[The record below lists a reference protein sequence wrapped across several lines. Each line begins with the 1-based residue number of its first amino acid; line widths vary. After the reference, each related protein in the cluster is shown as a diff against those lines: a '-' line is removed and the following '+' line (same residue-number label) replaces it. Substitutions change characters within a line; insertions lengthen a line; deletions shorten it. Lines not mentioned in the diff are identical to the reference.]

1 MKVTLFLRNPSIFW
15 LKQCGK
21 MILYIVFALCPLKIN
36 GSQFQYHCRIDSDM
50 RNNVENL
57 ANGKDKGSASKRV
70 TVVTGSVA
78 QVPKDI
84 AEQLDIHVVPY
95 ILILEGKQFQDGVD
109 LAPQILYKRMRNE
122 ALDVKTSAPSV
133 GHYYEVFLDLVRAGS
148 ESVLYVCLSS
158 NFSAAFSSANA
169 AAKLVRQEFPDCEIR
184 VVDSKMAT
192 ASQGFIAIE
201 AARLALDGA
210 TLNQVTARA
219 IDVRDKVGL
228 VATLETLEYL
238 RRGGRIGKAA
248 FALGSL
254 VNVKPIL
261 SIDGDGAVSPIC
273 RVHGTR
279 KALAEI
285 VEFTA
290 EKVAGSHTL
299 RLAVMEADAHEQ
311 AAQLERMV
319 VEKLNPD
326 EIFWS
331 TFTPVMGA
339 HTGPGLIG
347 LAYYFE

>member
-1 MKVTLFLRNPSIFW
+1 MHK
-15 LKQCGK
+15 K
-21 MILYIVFALCPLKIN
+21 
-36 GSQFQYHCRIDSDM
+36 
-50 RNNVENL
+50 VENL
-57 ANGKDKGSASKRV
+57 TNDEDKGSTSIRV
-70 TVVTGSVA
+70 TVVTDSVA

-84 AEQLDIHVVPY
+84 AEQLDIHVIPY

-109 LAPQILYKRMRNE
+109 LAPQILYKRMRDE

-133 GHYYEVFLDLVRAGS
+133 GHYYEAFLDLARAGS
-148 ESVLYVCLSS
+148 QSVLHVCLSS
-158 NFSAAFSSANA
+158 NLSAAFSSANA
-169 AAKLVRQEFPDCEIR
+169 AARLVRQEFPDCEIW

-210 TLNQVTARA
+210 TLNQVAARA
-219 IDVRDKVGL
+219 IDVRDKVGF

-248 FALGSL
+248 FTLGSL

-261 SIDGDGAVSPIC
+261 SVDGDGTVIPIC
-273 RVHGTR
+273 RVHGAH
-279 KALAEI
+279 KALAKI
-285 VEFTA
+285 VECIA

-299 RLAVMEADAHEQ
+299 HLAVMEADAYEQ
-311 AAQLERMV
+311 AAQLERMA

-339 HTGPGLIG
+339 HAGPGLIG